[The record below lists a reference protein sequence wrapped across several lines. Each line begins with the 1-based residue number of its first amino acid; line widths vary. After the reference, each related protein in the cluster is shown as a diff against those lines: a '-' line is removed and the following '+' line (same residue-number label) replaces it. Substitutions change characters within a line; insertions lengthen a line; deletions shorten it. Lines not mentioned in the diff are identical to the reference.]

1 MSWLDIKGAVVADTV
16 YADSQLVA
24 KDVGFSLPGLSLMS
38 ADVQAMGTMSVP
50 VVGLLENM
58 ELSITKVGVDKGLTR
73 MNRLEK
79 QNFEFRW
86 VQDVVTADGNVKP
99 EGCKAFVRTLPGNF
113 PGLGVEI
120 GSATEGETTYGV
132 TRVQVFV
139 NGEEV
144 MLADRLSQIL
154 RVNGKD
160 YMSEIKNLL

>member
-1 MSWLDIKGAVVADTV
+1 MWLDIKGAVAADTV
-16 YADSQLVA
+16 YADQQLVA
-24 KDVGFSLPGLSLMS
+24 KDVSFSLPGLSFLS
-38 ADVQAMGTMSVP
+38 ADVRAMGTMTVP

-58 ELSITKVGVDKGLTR
+58 ELSISKIGIDKGLGR

-86 VQDVVTADGNVKP
+86 VQSVIDADGGVKT
-99 EGCKAFVRTLPGNF
+99 EGCKAFVRTLPGDF

-120 GSATEGETTYGV
+120 GNTTEAETKYGV
-132 TRVQVFV
+132 TRIQVFCG
-139 NGEEV
+139 GEEV

-160 YMSEIKNLL
+160 YMKDINSYL